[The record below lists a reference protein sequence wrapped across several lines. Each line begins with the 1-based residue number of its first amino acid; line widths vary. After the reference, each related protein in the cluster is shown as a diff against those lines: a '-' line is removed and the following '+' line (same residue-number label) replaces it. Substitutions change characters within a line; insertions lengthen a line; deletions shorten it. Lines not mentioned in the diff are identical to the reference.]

1 MFAATGIGGVVYGAR
16 AWMPELASRHGA
28 GIDAMLT
35 YLLISAF
42 RSGILLML
50 IVPFALVAI
59 VGTLAV
65 RRFRQVPYNRLLEI
79 KEVADG
85 AAFGP
90 RHSGGPELHGSRA
103 GS

>member
-42 RSGILLML
+42 RSGILLCSSC
-50 IVPFALVAI
+50 
-59 VGTLAV
+59 
-65 RRFRQVPYNRLLEI
+65 RSRWSRLS
-79 KEVADG
+79 G
-85 AAFGP
+85 RSP
-90 RHSGGPELHGSRA
+90 SGGFARCHIIASLKSRR
-103 GS
+103 